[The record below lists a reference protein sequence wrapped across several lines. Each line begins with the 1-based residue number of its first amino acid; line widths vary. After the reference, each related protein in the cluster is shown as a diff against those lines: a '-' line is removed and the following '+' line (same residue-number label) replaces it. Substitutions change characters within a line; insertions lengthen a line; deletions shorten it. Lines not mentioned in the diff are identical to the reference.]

1 MLVRMCIFHAV
12 VLLCL
17 YEFHT
22 WASDY
27 SKGVHV
33 CMDES
38 VLTNEVHVRTYQSR
52 SPYSDTCHCACMFLC
67 IVVMIAW
74 EPGVDK
80 DLLLM
85 GTYTELCS
93 FTIVDQSHRSIGS
106 ALITCTQL
114 VSV

>member
-1 MLVRMCIFHAV
+1 MKVIVRVSKSSYMQVRMCIFHAV

-74 EPGVDK
+74 ELILNYV
-80 DLLLM
+80 LLP
-85 GTYTELCS
+85 
-93 FTIVDQSHRSIGS
+93 
-106 ALITCTQL
+106 
-114 VSV
+114 